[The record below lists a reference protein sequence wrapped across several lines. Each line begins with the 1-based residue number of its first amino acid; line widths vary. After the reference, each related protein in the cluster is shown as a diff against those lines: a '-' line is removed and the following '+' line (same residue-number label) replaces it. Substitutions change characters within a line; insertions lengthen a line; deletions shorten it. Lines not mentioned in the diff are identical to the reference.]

1 MTVSDAL
8 LTVIVFGPL
17 LGAIAVMLA
26 PERAGNFP
34 VAKYIAAGFTLVI
47 FLVSLWL
54 YLGLIFNGGGPVN
67 FGDVAHPQWY
77 VNEPWIN
84 IRLGGFHFQ
93 VNYAL
98 GADGLSIPMIIL
110 NGLLSFLAV
119 IGSWHI
125 DRRIKFYMALL
136 LLLEFGVMGV
146 FAAFDLFLFFFFW
159 EVELIPMFL
168 LIGIWGGARREYAA
182 WKFLIYTFVGSAFTL
197 AGIFLLYFQT
207 GQVNALFSTFANPT
221 VSGKLT
227 GTLPFFGAAV
237 SLPLVIFLLL
247 FAAFAVKLPM
257 WPVHTWLPDAHTE
270 APTAVSVLLA
280 GVLLKMGAYGLI
292 RICLGFVPEGAQV
305 FAGALAVFAAIN
317 VLWGAGASMVQTDMK
332 KMIAYSSVSHMGYIL
347 LGVAAAAAATSG
359 AFVTGNLASFREAA
373 LTGAALQMFTHGTI
387 TGMLFFCVGVLYDKA
402 HTRDIDVF
410 GGIAQRMPILIT
422 LFSVACFASL
432 GLPGLSGFIAE
443 YLTFTGSFALIPVP
457 TILAAFGV
465 VLTAGYLLWMLRR
478 SFFGPLNLKWA
489 WLPDA
494 SLRETVI
501 LGTLAV
507 VILAV
512 GVYPGPLVSLIQ
524 PSLHH
529 MLTTM
534 PGIAVTP

>member
-1 MTVSDAL
+1 MVGGNL
-8 LTVIVFGPL
+8 LLPTIVFGPL
-17 LGAIAVMLA
+17 VGGVAVMLL
-26 PERAGNFP
+26 PERVGNWP
-34 VAKYIAAGFTLVI
+34 VAKLVAAGATLVV
-47 FLVSLWL
+47 FLLSLWL
-54 YLGLIFNGGGPVN
+54 YFGLIFGGGAVS
-67 FGDVAHPQWY
+67 FGDVAHPQWL
-77 VNEPWIN
+77 VNEQWIN
-84 IRLGGFHFQ
+84 VTLGSFHFQ

-98 GADGLSIPMIIL
+98 GADGLSMPMIIL
-110 NGLLSFLAV
+110 NGLLSLLAV
-119 IGSWHI
+119 VGSWHI
-125 DRRIKFYMALL
+125 ERRVKFYMALL
-136 LLLEFGVMGV
+136 LILEFGVMGV

-182 WKFLIYTFVGSAFTL
+182 WKFLIFTFVGSAFTL
-197 AGIFLLYFQT
+197 AGIFLLYIQT
-207 GQVNALFSTFANPT
+207 GSHDALYQTFADPK
-221 VSGKLT
+221 VSGKLI

-247 FAAFAVKLPM
+247 FVAFAVKLPM

-280 GVLLKMGAYGLI
+280 GILLKMGAYGLI

-317 VLWGAGASMVQTDMK
+317 VLWGAGASMVQQDMK

-347 LGVAAAAAATSG
+347 LGVAAAAAVSSG
-359 AFVTGNLASFREAA
+359 AFVSTNLASFREAA
-373 LTGAALQMFTHGTI
+373 LMGATLQMFTHGTI

-422 LFSVACFASL
+422 LYTVACLASL
-432 GLPGLSGFIAE
+432 GLPGLAGFIAE
-443 YLTFTGSFALIPVP
+443 YLTFTGSFALMPVA
-457 TILAAFGV
+457 TIFAAFGV

-478 SFFGPLNLKWA
+478 TFFGPLNMKWA

-494 SLRETVI
+494 SVRETVI
-501 LGTLAV
+501 LGTLAA
-507 VILAV
+507 VILFV
-512 GVYPGPLVSLIQ
+512 GLYPGPLVDLIR

-534 PGIAVTP
+534 PGIAPTP